1 MPGAGAVKL
10 LLCIALMA
18 GECLPRGGTL
28 TVQVG
33 PNMTVEIIAAGDGA
47 RIGEGEQAALDG
59 TFDVEELDLKTVHAY
74 FT

>member
-47 RIGEGEQAALDG
+47 SACRSMSLFRPRTIA
-59 TFDVEELDLKTVHAY
+59 
-74 FT
+74 